1 MRQHIPNVLTLLR
14 TILAPLGAAALWFS
28 YQWNISHEVPPWM
41 GDSALAVGGLAQFAV
56 LAFML
61 AAVSDW
67 LDGFLARRWSVQS
80 AFGALLDPIADKL
93 LINCYLI
100 VYAAI
105 MNFSVNI
112 AVAVFAI
119 LLRDILMTA
128 LRLTS
133 GKPGDAA
140 IPVSPLA
147 KIKTAIEMVVVAAP
161 FLIVPM
167 GWLASDLVLTVWVA
181 ALWIAAALSLLTGI
195 RYLTA
200 K

>member
-1 MRQHIPNVLTLLR
+1 MHQHIPNFLTVLR
-14 TILAPLGAAALWFS
+14 TILGPLGATALWFS
-28 YQWNISHEVPPWM
+28 YQWNVSHDVPAWM
-41 GDSALAVGGLAQFAV
+41 GDSALAVAGLAQFAV
-56 LAFML
+56 AAFLL
-61 AAVSDW
+61 AAASDW
-67 LDGFLARRWSVQS
+67 LDGFLARRWSAHS

-100 VYAAI
+100 VYTAI
-105 MNFSVNI
+105 MNFSVSI
-112 AVAVFAI
+112 AVPVFAI
-119 LLRDILMTA
+119 MLRDILMTV

-133 GKPGDAA
+133 GQAGDAA

-161 FLIVPM
+161 FLIVPL
-167 GWLASDLVLTVWVA
+167 GWLASDLVLTLWVA
-181 ALWIAAALSLLTGI
+181 ALWVAAAFSLLTGI